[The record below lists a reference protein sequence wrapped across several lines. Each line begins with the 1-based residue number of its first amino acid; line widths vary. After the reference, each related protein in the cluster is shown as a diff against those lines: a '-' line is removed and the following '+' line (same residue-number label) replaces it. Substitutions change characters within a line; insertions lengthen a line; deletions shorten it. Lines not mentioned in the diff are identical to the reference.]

1 MLLNRAFAMLNHT
14 ILRVRVPFSGTR
26 LPSQPKP
33 ILIATAVTDVA
44 ATSSST
50 KPNISELAKMAQV
63 RISEQE
69 AADWAPKINS
79 VLGWFGQLQSVD
91 VEGVDP
97 VIHAYSEGNRLRP
110 DEASHNSARTQLI
123 FQAPQMENMYVR
135 VPKTAGGEGQR
146 GDAVGAALAKVA
158 ASATPVAADAT
169 VASRMAA
176 AAAIPVTAVG
186 SSSEPGAHKEA
197 VHALDIRVGRIVS
210 CERHP
215 DAESL
220 YVEKI
225 DVGEPEPR
233 TIVSGLVKYVPLEA
247 MQDRLVVVICNLKP
261 RNMRGIKSFGM
272 LLAASDE
279 PHVLVEP
286 LVPPPGARP
295 GERVWFGEDAQQPAA
310 ADAKVVDRK
319 KYWEAVQ
326 PLLRTNGDCVATLAM
341 GPGGKAVGMNTSSG
355 PIRSAS
361 LTGAR
366 IA

>member
-1 MLLNRAFAMLNHT
+1 MWNRT
-14 ILRVRVPFSGTR
+14 ILRARVPFSGAR
-26 LPSQPKP
+26 LPSQPRP
-33 ILIATAVTDVA
+33 IFIATAVTDGA
-44 ATSSST
+44 AISTST
-50 KPNISELAKMAQV
+50 KPNISDLAKMAQV

-79 VLGWFGQLQSVD
+79 VLDWFGQLQSVD
-91 VEGVDP
+91 VKGVIP
-97 VIHAYSEGNRLRP
+97 AIHACSEGNRLRP
-110 DEASHNSARTQLI
+110 DEASHYPTRAQLLS
-123 FQAPQMENMYVR
+123 QAPQTENAYVR
-135 VPKTAGGEGQR
+135 VPKTAGGDGQAEGP
-146 GDAVGAALAKVA
+146 VGPAQAKV
-158 ASATPVAADAT
+158 SAQALL
-169 VASRMAA
+169 VASDTSVASGLPAA
-176 AAAIPVTAVG
+176 AASPAAAAGSISGAGAAKDAI
-186 SSSEPGAHKEA
+186 
-197 VHALDIRVGRIVS
+197 HALDIRVGRIVS
-210 CERHP
+210 CEQHP

-225 DVGEPEPR
+225 DVGELEPR
-233 TIVSGLVKYVPLEA
+233 TIVSGLVKYVPLDA

-279 PHVLVEP
+279 PHVVVEP

-295 GERVWFGEDAQQPAA
+295 GERIWFGEDTQQPAA
-310 ADAKVVDRK
+310 ADAKVVDKK

-326 PLLRTNGDCVATLAM
+326 PLLRTNGDCVATLAV
-341 GPGGKAVGMNTSSG
+341 GPGGATAAMNTSSG